1 MIEQH
6 LEKLRSFY
14 IAAQEKSLL
23 QAAEIIGVTQPAI
36 TKSIRAIEA
45 QLDTT
50 LLVRHNRGVEL
61 TSSGLLLYQFCDGLF
76 LKARS
81 VEREIKHAGELTGI
95 IRIGTYETLG
105 ELFWP
110 KVLKHIHKDYPQLT
124 IELTTQ
130 DPAHIWTKLAYGG
143 VDLIVDAEPRTSD
156 ALYSR
161 VLYTDHF
168 GIFCK
173 TGSKFLKQDSS
184 ESIPISYVQRATD
197 RKGMTLD
204 EHLRALDLPF
214 ECLYSVESFTLT
226 RSFILEDVCVGVLPL
241 SMAQRYLANG
251 RMQYFLSRQKSNPHF
266 GEHRIC
272 ATILDHAKNDPKVTA
287 LIKILKLQAAAS
299 FT

>member
-14 IAAQEKSLL
+14 VTAQEKSLL
-23 QAAEIIGVTQPAI
+23 QAAKKLGITQPAI
-36 TKSIRAIEA
+36 TKSIRAIET
-45 QLDTT
+45 QLNAK

-61 TSSGLLLYQFCDGLF
+61 TSAGRLLYQFCDGLF

-81 VEREIKHAGELTGI
+81 IEREIKYAGELTGI
-95 IRIGTYETLG
+95 IRIATYETLG

-110 KVLKHIHKDYPQLT
+110 KVLKLIHKNYPQLT

-130 DPAHIWTKLAYGG
+130 DPTHIWTKLAYGG
-143 VDLIVDAEPRTSD
+143 VDLIVDAEPRASD
-156 ALYSR
+156 SLFSR
-161 VLYTDHF
+161 VLYTDRF

-173 TGSKFLKQDSS
+173 TGSKFLKQHKS
-184 ESIPISYVQRATD
+184 ERIPISYVHKATD
-197 RKGMTLD
+197 RKGLSVE
-204 EHLRALDLPF
+204 EHLRGLPMPF

-241 SMAQRYLANG
+241 SMAQSYLEKG
-251 RMQYFLSRQKSNPHF
+251 SMRYFLSRHNSAHHF

-272 ATILDHAKNDPKVTA
+272 ATVLDEAKDDPKLTA
-287 LIKILKLQAAAS
+287 LIAILKSHAGSA